1 MLITQFK
8 ASLVRNAQILVARLR
23 STAYNER
30 SNQASLKQAN
40 AKGLNLNLNPKYAFR
55 EQPLPSLN

>member
-1 MLITQFK
+1 
-8 ASLVRNAQILVARLR
+8 
-23 STAYNER
+23 

-40 AKGLNLNLNPKYAFR
+40 AKGLNLNLSPKNAFR